1 LARGINANL
10 LRRWVHDAKVAPVSA
25 LSNRAGMRAAAVM
38 NLVHS
43 ARIDGHDTYAYPKD
57 VLGRLP
63 THPASSIDDLL
74 PRRWTPPKTAN

>member
-1 LARGINANL
+1 
-10 LRRWVHDAKVAPVSA
+10 
-25 LSNRAGMRAAAVM
+25 MRAAAVM